1 MALTAQVVANDAA
14 RETRKYFYDTA
25 TNAVATSAESL
36 FLAWVDH
43 IHKDVLHTS
52 IWQKLTQ
59 TAETF
64 TSTPD
69 GSPYI
74 LSANNI
80 RHVLSVH
87 DLKNR
92 RTLIPYHD
100 LNFAAAT
107 STPPE
112 RSGPPRPKFDQT
124 QQTSSPYPQ
133 YYITEACCDTD
144 GLFTWA
150 IHLLPDPQD
159 AEHSGTIRYWYSKIV
174 ADLTSLGDNLNVPPD
189 GRDIM
194 VAGVAMKVSEYL
206 KRPTDFDRYR
216 SIYEGMK
223 KGF

>member
-1 MALTAQVVANDAA
+1 MPLTAQVVANDAA

-25 TNAVATSAESL
+25 TDAVATSAESL
-36 FLAWVDH
+36 FVAWVNL
-43 IHKDVLHTS
+43 IHQDVMHTS
-52 IWQKLTQ
+52 IWQKMVQ
-59 TAETF
+59 TSEIF
-64 TSTPD
+64 TSAPD

-74 LSANNI
+74 LTANNL
-80 RHVLSVH
+80 RHILSVH
-87 DLKNR
+87 HLKNR

-100 LNFAAAT
+100 MNFAAAT

-112 RSGPPRPKFDQT
+112 RGGPPRTKFDQT
-124 QQTSSPYPQ
+124 QQSSSLFPQ

-144 GLFTWA
+144 GFFTWA

-159 AEHSGTIRYWYSKIV
+159 TEHSGTIRYWYSKIIGEI
-174 ADLTSLGDNLNVPPD
+174 TSLGLNLNVPED

-206 KRPTDFDRYR
+206 KRPADFDRYR
-216 SIYEGMK
+216 SMYEGMK